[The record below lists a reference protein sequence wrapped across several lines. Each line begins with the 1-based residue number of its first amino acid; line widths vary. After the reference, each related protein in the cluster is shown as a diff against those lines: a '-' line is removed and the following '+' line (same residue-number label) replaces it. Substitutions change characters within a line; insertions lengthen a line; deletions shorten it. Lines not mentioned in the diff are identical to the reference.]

1 MNWEQRTIKIYQNG
15 SRWPSNNLHEE
26 WWKYRIL
33 KQANKRIGNF
43 KTLGLGKNR
52 DSETPSYKK
61 RDCETHITAKK
72 TRLRDP
78 WILTKIL
85 RDPEV
90 LKDHIRH
97 PCFSR
102 FSVVYIIIF
111 AGKSVITKDI
121 IIFHYQDH
129 HPITVFSVKRQLR
142 KKKAN
147 NQRKYRC
154 R

>member
-1 MNWEQRTIKIYQNG
+1 MKFNI
-15 SRWPSNNLHEE
+15 E
-26 WWKYRIL
+26 WREDIIL
-33 KQANKRIGNF
+33 KQTNKQTNKQSNRDF
-43 KTLGLGKNR
+43 ETLSLAKNR

-78 WILTKIL
+78 WISTKIL

-97 PCFSR
+97 PCFSSFR
-102 FSVVYIIIF
+102 VVYIIIY

-129 HPITVFSVKRQLR
+129 HPITMFSVKRQLR
-142 KKKAN
+142 KKKKQITKGNTDAVN
-147 NQRKYRC
+147 SIERAVSRHS